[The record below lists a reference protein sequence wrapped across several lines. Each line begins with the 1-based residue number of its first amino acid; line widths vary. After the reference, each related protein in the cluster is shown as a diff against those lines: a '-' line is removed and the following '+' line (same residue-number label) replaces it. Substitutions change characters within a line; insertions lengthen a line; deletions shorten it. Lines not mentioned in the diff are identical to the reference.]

1 MEKREKRVNLH
12 CTWGGK
18 ISISKKIKKYL
29 DAYKMSKKVVLVP
42 ERTNLYKALNL
53 YKRETLSDEDDICG
67 NFDKNIFCY
76 KLNL

>member
-1 MEKREKRVNLH
+1 
-12 CTWGGK
+12 
-18 ISISKKIKKYL
+18 
-29 DAYKMSKKVVLVP
+29 MSKKVVLVP